1 MTMANHG
8 SSRRA
13 FLKTV
18 GAGTAGLAAARYAR
32 SSETARS
39 QIFRV
44 YNIPT
49 PDFSWT
55 NNHPGIESLL
65 FRLASAGRHFYQSA
79 SGHPLSSRTG
89 MIASDDVVLVK
100 VNAQWKYR
108 GATNSDVVRGVIQ
121 RILDHPDGFT
131 GEIVIIENGQGRGSL
146 NCDTT
151 AGCDGG
157 TREVHAN
164 AENESHSFSWMVDEL
179 FQDSRVGERLLDG
192 VRQSFI
198 DENDHD
204 TEGFRRDENAISY
217 PCFFTPQGRRIELK
231 HGIWDGQAFDK
242 SKLKWISIPTMK
254 DHKDLNVTGC
264 SKMMYGMMSLWGM
277 PFDFHVPQEG
287 GRLIGNFYTT
297 IGEPVIHILDNIW
310 VPHASLCGYPPDTT
324 TRRNM
329 ICAGFDPLA
338 VDSWAARHILYP
350 ISGDP
355 AHDPDIPGLFRS
367 YLLEA
372 VDVLNANG
380 GVDGGREAII
390 DPARIDV
397 EHQDQREVQV
407 ALSKSGADINLTWG
421 GGRAPYRVEK
431 DVTPAF
437 SGPSVMVQSLWDNE
451 YTDFGAAS
459 DDQTWYY
466 RVLGS

>member
-1 MTMANHG
+1 MTGNHN
-8 SSRRA
+8 RRT
-13 FLKTV
+13 FLKTLGV
-18 GAGTAGLAAARYAR
+18 GTAALATHGLHRADANGSPA
-32 SSETARS
+32 
-39 QIFRV
+39 RV
-44 YNIPT
+44 YRVHHVPV
-49 PDFSWT
+49 PDYAHS
-55 NNHPGIESLL
+55 NRHPGVESLI
-65 FRLASAGRHFYQSA
+65 FSMAMDGCPFYQTSNP
-79 SGHPLSSRTG
+79 HPLGGTNG
-89 MIASDDVVLVK
+89 LIGVNDTVLFK

-108 GATNSDVVRGVIQ
+108 GGTNTDVTRGVIQ
-121 RILDHPDGFT
+121 RILDHPDGFA
-131 GEIVIIENGQGRGSL
+131 GEVVIIENGQGRGSL

-179 FQDSRVGERLLDG
+179 FQDTRVGERLLDG
-192 VRQSFI
+192 VRQAFI

-204 TEGFRRDENAISY
+204 TEGYRRDENAVSY

-231 HGIWDGQAFDK
+231 HGIWDGASFDK

-287 GRLIGNFYTT
+287 GRLIGNFYSSV
-297 IGEPVIHILDNIW
+297 GEPVLHILDNIW

-355 AHDPDIPGLFRS
+355 AHDPDSPGLFRS

-380 GVDGGREAII
+380 GVDGGREATI
-390 DPARIDV
+390 DPAKIDV
-397 EHQDQREVQV
+397 EHQDQREVQ
-407 ALSKSGADINLTWG
+407 LGTYKSGADIRLTWG
-421 GGRAPYRVEK
+421 GGQPPYRVEK
-431 DVTPAF
+431 DVNPAF
-437 SGPSVMVQSLWDNE
+437 TGPSVLVQSLWGNE
-451 YTDFGAAS
+451 LTDFGAAS
-459 DDQTWYY
+459 DGQTWFY
-466 RVLGS
+466 RVIGS